1 MEFIS
6 LGRHCDIAFN
16 LKKNNKTDITHFF
29 DWIRTDFKCVLYIL
43 NLKNIDSIFNIDNL
57 IIDDKEHLHE
67 NEYTITLKNF
77 VEKKEVF
84 LFHHE
89 IQIKTDD
96 NIDIKEKIKL
106 FIDKYNRRYGR
117 LMDLIKS
124 DKKLVFIYR
133 ITENKFDYNT
143 DVNEFNKIIKLLNKN
158 IVYCLVIL
166 VNDASEDYYF
176 VRFENYIKINISKY
190 IDTNINND
198 WTYSHIKWLNIYD
211 IIENNAFI

>member
-6 LGRHCDIAFN
+6 LGRHCDVAFN
-16 LKKNNKTDITHFF
+16 LKKNNKTEITHFF

-57 IIDDKEHLHE
+57 ILDDKEHLYE

-77 VEKKEVF
+77 VEKKQVF

-89 IQIKTDD
+89 IQINRDD
-96 NIDIKEKIKL
+96 DIDIKDKIKL
-106 FIDKYNRRYGR
+106 FIDKYTRRYER
-117 LMDLIKS
+117 LINLIKL

-133 ITENKFDYNT
+133 ITENKFNYST
-143 DVNEFNKIIKLLNKN
+143 DINDFNKIVKSLNKN
-158 IVYCLVIL
+158 IIYCLVIL
-166 VNDASEDYYF
+166 VNDINEDYYF

-190 IDTNINND
+190 IDININND

-211 IIENNAFI
+211 IIEKNAFI